1 MDAGG
6 DWLSGSERITGIVLT
21 LEVDLLRPEPTLEGN
36 KSEKRT
42 RKELPWPV
50 NPGDQSNRPSTLA
63 IEGLKRKK
71 KGSADDH

>member
-1 MDAGG
+1 ME
-6 DWLSGSERITGIVLT
+6 S
-21 LEVDLLRPEPTLEGN
+21 N

-50 NPGDQSNRPSTLA
+50 NPGDQSNRSSTLA

-71 KGSADDH
+71 KREVQMTIRDIDYRSLGSTEYSVVLRCMVYNIPMV